1 MNSQGR
7 VKSGSMTTSSS
18 DAKALATSRF
28 QMLPKAW
35 NMLGPSFGGMR
46 PDAVWRD
53 VLDVLTTVDAVDDG
67 PMKADAPPRGA
78 ARSARMDESF
88 ILQGGRVVR
97 AGIGVVCD
105 CPTERILP
113 CGSLHGVMAVMAAA
127 ILLRDVT
134 LAGKR
139 CSGFSRKGLC
149 LANRW
154 PRNLLKH

>member
-18 DAKALATSRF
+18 DAKALATSRS

-35 NMLGPSFGGMR
+35 NMLGPSVGGMR

-53 VLDVLTTVDAVDDG
+53 VLDFLATVDAVDDG

-88 ILQGGRVVR
+88 ILQGGLVVR
-97 AGIGVVCD
+97 AGIGVVSD
-105 CPTERILP
+105 RLVDRERVCVRKFVCL
-113 CGSLHGVMAVMAAA
+113 MAGM
-127 ILLRDVT
+127 
-134 LAGKR
+134 
-139 CSGFSRKGLC
+139 
-149 LANRW
+149 
-154 PRNLLKH
+154 P

>member
-18 DAKALATSRF
+18 DAKALATSRS

-35 NMLGPSFGGMR
+35 NMLGASVGGMR

-53 VLDVLTTVDAVDDG
+53 VLDFLATVDAVDDG

-88 ILQGGRVVR
+88 ILQGG
-97 AGIGVVCD
+97 ACGQSGNWC
-105 CPTERILP
+105 CER
-113 CGSLHGVMAVMAAA
+113 
-127 ILLRDVT
+127 
-134 LAGKR
+134 
-139 CSGFSRKGLC
+139 
-149 LANRW
+149 
-154 PRNLLKH
+154 